1 MRGARAVA
9 RAVRAVAVGP
19 ALHIVQNI
27 FREVVT
33 RFPESLYNSFGE
45 LLTHWFYLMQSKT
58 ACSNLLDY
66 AFIGTDSFTRSI
78 LHARIWNVFFRG
90 VKNLHPGMDRTSEG
104 SDGSL

>member
-66 AFIGTDSFTRSI
+66 AFIGTDSFTRGI
-78 LHARIWNVFFRG
+78 LHARIRYIFFRG
-90 VKNLHPGMDRTSEG
+90 VKNLHPCMYRTSEA